1 MRNDLVEMHDVDIFV
16 MEIEKIDLM
25 GEFGAVEGA
34 FLDQRDMESRG
45 VAVHRTRAYTAGG
58 TFAADDET
66 LNTEQREMRGQRC
79 TLEDAGTLF
88 RDDDV
93 FRLRREFVIDG
104 VTVGGNGDPLPGGD
118 RSLRPVLRAGLLRTA
133 EDGDAGPA
141 RGGEEPLGWSDREM
155 GEDAAGIPDDERPH
169 PAQSVRAL

>member
-1 MRNDLVEMHDVDIFV
+1 MRNDLVEMHDVDVFV

-45 VAVHRTRAYTAGG
+45 VAVHRTCAYTAGG
-58 TFAADDET
+58 AFAADDET
-66 LNTEQREMRGQRC
+66 LNAEQREMRGQRC

-88 RDDDV
+88 GDDDV

-104 VTVGGNGDPLPGGD
+104 VTVGG
-118 RSLRPVLRAGLLRTA
+118 TA
-133 EDGDAGPA
+133 IRCRVETAPFGRFCG
-141 RGGEEPLGWSDREM
+141 RVSCV
-155 GEDAAGIPDDERPH
+155 
-169 PAQSVRAL
+169 Q